1 MQITEVRTLLLA
13 RAHELGI
20 AAASEEATLD
30 ALLDR
35 DVPVAPPSDADVR
48 DYYER
53 EATRLF
59 SAGALFEADHILFA
73 VTAGVPLDALRE
85 RAQAVLD
92 DLLQAPGRFAALAA
106 EFSNCPSAGVGGS
119 LGQIGRADVV
129 PEFWA
134 ALDGSAGTGVLPRL
148 VESRFGLHIV
158 RIARRIAGRAVPF
171 EAVRERIAAHLAEQ
185 RLRAALRD
193 YAHALVHAGAAHRH

>member
-1 MQITEVRTLLLA
+1 MQITDVRNRLLE

-20 AAASEEATLD
+20 AAATEEATID

-35 DVPVAPPSDADVR
+35 EVPVALPTEADVQ

-53 EATRLF
+53 EAMRLF

-73 VTAGVPLDALRE
+73 VTDGVPIEALRE

-92 DLLQAPGRFAALAA
+92 DLLQSPERFAALAA

-134 ALDGSAGTGVLPRL
+134 ALDGSTGTGVLPRM
-148 VESRFGLHIV
+148 VESRFGLHVV
-158 RIARRIAGRAVPF
+158 RIARRIAGRPVPF

-193 YAHALVHAGAAHRH
+193 YAHALVHAVAAHHP

>member
-1 MQITEVRTLLLA
+1 MQITEVRSRLLQ
-13 RAHELGI
+13 RAQALGI
-20 AAASEEATLD
+20 AAATEEAMID

-35 DVPVAPPSDADVR
+35 DVPIAPPTDAEVR
-48 DYYER
+48 AYYER

-73 VTAGVPLDALRE
+73 VTEGVPLEALRE

-92 DLLQAPGRFAALAA
+92 DLLQGPERFAALAA
-106 EFSNCPSAGVGGS
+106 EFSNCPSGGVGGS

-129 PEFWA
+129 PEFWT
-134 ALDGSAGTGVLPRL
+134 ALDASTGTGVLPRL

-158 RIARRIAGRAVPF
+158 RIARRIPGRPVPF

-193 YAHALVHAGAAHRH
+193 YAHALVHAETARH